1 MKTLRFYGDSDDRRE
16 VDGDCLEEE
25 YADVCKLSRTVV
37 KDGQEVEEGLF
48 VVFSYSEA
56 INNGCWM
63 IGFQPLDEGV
73 EIPEWAQDVK
83 LALDD
88 NGYSTSAT
96 LNVPDDVKLTWYDK
110 HGEEVVG

>member
-16 VDGDCLEEE
+16 VDGDHPAEE
-25 YADVCKLSRTVV
+25 YADVCKVSRTFV
-37 KDGQEVEEGLF
+37 KDGLKVEEGLF

-56 INNGCWM
+56 IRNGCWM
-63 IGFQPLDEGV
+63 IGFQPIGEGE

-96 LNVPDDVKLTWYDK
+96 LTVPDDVRLTWYDK